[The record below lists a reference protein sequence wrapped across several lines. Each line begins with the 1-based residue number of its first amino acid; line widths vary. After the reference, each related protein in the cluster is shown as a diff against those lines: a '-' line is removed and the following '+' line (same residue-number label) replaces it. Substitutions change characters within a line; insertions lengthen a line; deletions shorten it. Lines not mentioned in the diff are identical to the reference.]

1 MSELIKEKKK
11 SEILAEKIASMPY
24 GDVIY
29 HSEIAEVI
37 QEPVNTSKYYGTI
50 TKAKKILLKQ
60 YGKAIENIRDDGY
73 RVVNPDDFVNI
84 SLGHYKKG
92 FNEIQK
98 ATDTLT
104 YAPVKAM
111 SEEGRE
117 TYRRFNDRAIMLHA
131 SMSGIKTELKMLGE
145 KKHPF
150 IAALK

>member
-1 MSELIKEKKK
+1 MNEMIETKRK

-29 HSEIAEVI
+29 HSEISELI
-37 QEPVNTSKYYGTI
+37 QEPKSSTRYNSTI

-60 YGKAIENIRDDGY
+60 YGKSIENIRGDGY
-73 RVVNPDDFVNI
+73 RVVSPDDFVGV
-84 SLGHYKKG
+84 SLKHYKRG

-111 SEEGRE
+111 SAEGRD
-117 TYRRFNDRAIMLHA
+117 TYRRFHDRAVTLHA
-131 SMSGIKTELKMLGE
+131 AMNGARVELKTLGQ